1 MQKTPNDS
9 GAQSCRKI
17 FVEPLRFGRVIIIA
31 HLLLL
36 LILPSAPAQT
46 PSRRPD
52 IQNLFPSRIRIPTN
66 TSGATPVQ
74 QQVDLIVSKQ
84 KVEVGE
90 TVSFEVPRGPKG
102 ENIGYRFYFG
112 DGEDSGWIKEPQTT
126 HQYSSPSSPKTYT
139 AHADVRLRALRD
151 REVTV
156 GTVTKEVEV
165 VPPPIPTPTPEPT
178 LTPTP
183 TPAPTPTPT
192 PTLTPKPTPVRVTPS
207 PEPTHIRVTPSPRP
221 TRFRPTATPS
231 PTPTPVIT
239 RPPEGSVPWFY
250 ILLIGGLIAAGALA
264 YSLKGKPVILQSP
277 TFHLHWDRGAPE
289 TKRQEN
295 IAINYELHLDPNFVQ
310 GKHELDTRGADLI
323 TAIRRNN
330 D

>member
-1 MQKTPNDS
+1 MQKTPNGS
-9 GAQSCRKI
+9 GAQRYRRN
-17 FVEPLRFGRVIIIA
+17 FAGLLRLGRVIILA
-31 HLLLL
+31 PLLPL

-66 TSGATPVQ
+66 SSSATPVE
-74 QQVDLIVSKQ
+74 QQVDLVVSKQ
-84 KVEVGE
+84 KVDVGE
-90 TVSFEVPRGPKG
+90 SVSFEIPRGPKG
-102 ENIGYRFYFG
+102 ENIEYRFYFG

-126 HQYSSPSSPKTYT
+126 HQYNSPSSPKTYT

-151 REVTV
+151 HEVTV
-156 GTVTKEVEV
+156 GTVKKEVEV
-165 VPPPIPTPTPEPT
+165 VP
-178 LTPTP
+178 LPTP
-183 TPAPTPTPT
+183 TPAPTLTPTPAPTPAPT
-192 PTLTPKPTPVRVTPS
+192 PTLTPEPTPAQVTPS
-207 PEPTHIRVTPSPRP
+207 PEPTHVHVTPSPRP

-231 PTPTPVIT
+231 PTPTPVVT

-250 ILLIGGLIAAGALA
+250 ILLVGGLIAAGALA

-289 TKRQEN
+289 TKRPEN

-310 GKHELDTRGADLI
+310 GKHEVDTRGANLI